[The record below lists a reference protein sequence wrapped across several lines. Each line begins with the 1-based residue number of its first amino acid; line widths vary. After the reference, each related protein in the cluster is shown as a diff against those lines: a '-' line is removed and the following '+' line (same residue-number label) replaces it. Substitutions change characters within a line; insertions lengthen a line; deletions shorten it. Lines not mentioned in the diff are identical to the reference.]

1 MNAFAPAST
10 ASAGPELDN
19 RRVLAAVIDLA
30 LIVAGSFVLG
40 AIAGLVTGGDGG
52 FTPQLRVIMV
62 AWALYYYFA
71 LESGA
76 GQTVGKRLMKLRVLR
91 SDGSP
96 AGMRE
101 IAIRTLLRVID
112 GLLVYLI
119 GLIVM
124 LVTGE
129 RRQRLGDLA
138 AGTVVA
144 DASAEPADTAVEA
157 AAAPAPPA
165 PAEEAQADTAERE
178 SSEQP
183 HVAETPEPDAPEY
196 EPDAP
201 DSAPAPPEQ
210 PAADEP
216 AAAEPELAEPEAAEP
231 EAAEPE
237 RAEPEAAETGASPEP
252 DKPQDGDVSV
262 RSVETVSA
270 IDLVMGNDEARDE
283 PADGADGR
291 QQRDK

>member
-1 MNAFAPAST
+1 MNAFAHAST
-10 ASAGPELDN
+10 ASAGPQLDN

-30 LIVAGSFVLG
+30 LIVAGSLVLG
-40 AIAGLVTGGDGG
+40 AIAGLVTGADGG

-76 GQTVGKRLMKLRVLR
+76 GQTVGKRLMKLRVVR
-91 SDGSP
+91 SDGTP

-101 IAIRTLLRVID
+101 VAIRTLLRVID
-112 GLLVYLI
+112 GLLVYLV

-157 AAAPAPPA
+157 AAATAPHA

-183 HVAETPEPDAPEY
+183 QLAEALEPDAPASEPGAPDY
-196 EPDAP
+196 EPA
-201 DSAPAPPEQ
+201 APAPPEQ

-216 AAAEPELAEPEAAEP
+216 AAAEAEAAEA
-231 EAAEPE
+231 EAAEAKA
-237 RAEPEAAETGASPEP
+237 AEPEAAETGASPQP

-270 IDLVMGNDEARDE
+270 IDLVMGSDEARDE

-291 QQRDK
+291 QQRDE

>member
-1 MNAFAPAST
+1 MNAFAHAST
-10 ASAGPELDN
+10 ASAGPQLDN

-30 LIVAGSFVLG
+30 LIVAGSLVLG
-40 AIAGLVTGGDGG
+40 AIAGLVTGADGG

-76 GQTVGKRLMKLRVLR
+76 GQTVGKRLMKLRVVR
-91 SDGSP
+91 SDGTP

-101 IAIRTLLRVID
+101 VAIRTLLRVID
-112 GLLVYLI
+112 GLLVYLV

-157 AAAPAPPA
+157 AAATAPHA

-183 HVAETPEPDAPEY
+183 QLAEALEPDAPASEPGAPDY
-196 EPDAP
+196 EPA
-201 DSAPAPPEQ
+201 APAPPEQ

-216 AAAEPELAEPEAAEP
+216 AAAEAEAAEA
-231 EAAEPE
+231 EAAEL
-237 RAEPEAAETGASPEP
+237 EAAETGASPQP

-270 IDLVMGNDEARDE
+270 IDLVMGSDEARDE

-291 QQRDK
+291 QQRDE

>member
-1 MNAFAPAST
+1 MNAFAHAST
-10 ASAGPELDN
+10 ASAGPQLDN

-30 LIVAGSFVLG
+30 LIVAGSLVLG
-40 AIAGLVTGGDGG
+40 AIAGLVTGADGG

-76 GQTVGKRLMKLRVLR
+76 GQTVGKRLMKLRVVR
-91 SDGSP
+91 SDGTP

-101 IAIRTLLRVID
+101 VAIRTLLRVID
-112 GLLVYLI
+112 GLLVYLV

-157 AAAPAPPA
+157 AAATAPHA

-183 HVAETPEPDAPEY
+183 QLAEALEPDAPASEPGAPDY
-196 EPDAP
+196 EPA
-201 DSAPAPPEQ
+201 APAPPEQ

-216 AAAEPELAEPEAAEP
+216 AAAETEAAEA
-231 EAAEPE
+231 EAAEL
-237 RAEPEAAETGASPEP
+237 EAAETGASPQP

-270 IDLVMGNDEARDE
+270 IDLVMGSDEARDE

-291 QQRDK
+291 QQRDE